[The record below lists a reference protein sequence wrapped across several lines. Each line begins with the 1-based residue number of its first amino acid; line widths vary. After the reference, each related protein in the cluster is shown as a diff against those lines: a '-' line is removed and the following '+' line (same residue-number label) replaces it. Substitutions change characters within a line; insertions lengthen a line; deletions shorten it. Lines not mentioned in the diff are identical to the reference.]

1 MGYVSEN
8 KRKAYLLAGFIG
20 MFFCGIGD
28 ILLSFRGEGEPY
40 AVNGMM
46 SMTIT
51 EVPMLYYQLS
61 FFIGIIAMIGYFLG
75 SRAMLSYI
83 TDRLDGKPSKLR
95 KLFGFGSGMMSL
107 GIFGIHSVCCMA
119 IMGFKAAADAGLSP
133 EQIDEHFTPVLIMPF
148 IITTIW
154 QTAADLMVAIAYIGL
169 VSKKVINISKAWIL
183 CGPIVLYVIFGVIKA
198 VLNAVCS
205 SPLPAKMFSGGETWG
220 LSFMFL
226 AVLICISKSEEKA

>member
-1 MGYVSEN
+1 MGYVNEE
-8 KRKAYLLAGFIG
+8 KRKAYLLTGFIG

-40 AVNGMM
+40 AVSGMM
-46 SMTIT
+46 SMHIT

-75 SRAMLSYI
+75 SRAMLSHI
-83 TDRLDGKPSKLR
+83 TDSLNGKASKLA

-119 IMGFKAAADAGLSP
+119 LMGFKTAADAGLS
-133 EQIDEHFTPVLIMPF
+133 QDMIDTYFTPVLIMPF

-169 VSKKVINISKAWIL
+169 VIKKVIDIPKAWIL
-183 CGPIVLYVIFGVIKA
+183 CGPIVLYVIFGVIKPI
-198 VLNAVCS
+198 LNAVCA
-205 SPLPAKMFSGGETWG
+205 SPLPAKMLSGGETWG
-220 LSFMFL
+220 LAFMFL
-226 AVLICISKSEEKA
+226 AVFTAVSKTKEKA

>member
-46 SMTIT
+46 SMSIT

-119 IMGFKAAADAGLSP
+119 IMGFKAAAD
-133 EQIDEHFTPVLIMPF
+133 
-148 IITTIW
+148 
-154 QTAADLMVAIAYIGL
+154 LMVAIAYIGL

-183 CGPIVLYVIFGVIKA
+183 CGPIVLYVIFGVIKT

-226 AVLICISKSEEKA
+226 AVLICISKNKEKA

>member
-1 MGYVSEN
+1 
-8 KRKAYLLAGFIG
+8 
-20 MFFCGIGD
+20 
-28 ILLSFRGEGEPY
+28 
-40 AVNGMM
+40 
-46 SMTIT
+46 
-51 EVPMLYYQLS
+51 
-61 FFIGIIAMIGYFLG
+61 
-75 SRAMLSYI
+75 
-83 TDRLDGKPSKLR
+83 
-95 KLFGFGSGMMSL
+95 MMSL

-119 IMGFKAAADAGLSP
+119 IMGFKAATDAGLSP
-133 EQIDEHFTPVLIMPF
+133 EQIDKYFTPILIMPF

-183 CGPIVLYVIFGVIKA
+183 CGPIVLYVIFGVIKT

-226 AVLICISKSEEKA
+226 AVLICISKNKEKA

>member
-1 MGYVSEN
+1 
-8 KRKAYLLAGFIG
+8 
-20 MFFCGIGD
+20 
-28 ILLSFRGEGEPY
+28 
-40 AVNGMM
+40 
-46 SMTIT
+46 
-51 EVPMLYYQLS
+51 
-61 FFIGIIAMIGYFLG
+61 
-75 SRAMLSYI
+75 MLSYI

-95 KLFGFGSGMMSL
+95 KLFGFGSEMMSL

-133 EQIDEHFTPVLIMPF
+133 EQIDKYFTPILIMPF

-183 CGPIVLYVIFGVIKA
+183 CGPIVLYVIFGVIKT

-205 SPLPAKMFSGGETWG
+205 SPMPAKC
-220 LSFMFL
+220 FL
-226 AVLICISKSEEKA
+226 AAKHGVCHLCS